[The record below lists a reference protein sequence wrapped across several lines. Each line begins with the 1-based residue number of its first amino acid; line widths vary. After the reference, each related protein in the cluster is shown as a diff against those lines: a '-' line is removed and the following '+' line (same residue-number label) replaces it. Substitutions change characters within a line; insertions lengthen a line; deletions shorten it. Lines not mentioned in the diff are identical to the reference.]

1 MSRRASILLP
11 QMASTLRKMARR
23 GGERVASLSDLEA
36 RILVELHLFGPLT
49 MTSLVEILGNEKS
62 QVSRTLRSLQASNL
76 VDRSTVR
83 SPIAL
88 SPAGATL
95 ARTIVANAQTDT
107 AKMVA
112 DVSEREQSELV
123 ALLPRLWTAACAL
136 LAEEN
141 ERQDRKPTPGFA
153 RIDYRLMEQTTRID
167 LLPLRVA
174 TLGTLL
180 QRSFFLAC
188 RRAAGLPASE
198 AAVLTHIWGHAP
210 IQGDE
215 LARLIGRPKA
225 QTDRTAHALIQLGLI
240 HRKRAL
246 AHHAWVYD
254 AAPAG
259 DDKWAVLQH
268 ELDRREEALLA
279 GLTPCEASDITRIL
293 ESIHGNICSL

>member
-1 MSRRASILLP
+1 
-11 QMASTLRKMARR
+11 MASALRKMARR
-23 GGERVASLSDLEA
+23 GEGRVARLSDLEA

-62 QVSRTLRSLQASNL
+62 QVSRSLQSLLAASL
-76 VDRSTVR
+76 VDRGALR

-88 SPAGATL
+88 SAAGATL
-95 ARTIVANAQTDT
+95 AQTIVGNAQTDA

-112 DVSEREQSELV
+112 GISGREQSQLV
-123 ALLPRLWTAACAL
+123 ALLPRLWTTSCAL

-141 ERQDRKPTPGFA
+141 GRQDRNPAPSFA
-153 RIDYRLMEQTTRID
+153 RINDQLMEQTTRID
-167 LLPLRVA
+167 LLPLRIA
-174 TLGTLL
+174 TLGMLL
-180 QRSFFLAC
+180 QRSFFLTC

-198 AAVLTHIWGHAP
+198 AVVLTHTWGHAP

-225 QTDRTAHALIQLGLI
+225 QTDRTAHALVQLGLI

-246 AHHAWVYD
+246 ARHDWVYD

-268 ELDRREEALLA
+268 ELNRREEALLA

-293 ESIHGNICSL
+293 DSIHGNICSL